1 MQEQDHDACRLEP
14 GEPQDGLE
22 EQQGWPALAATRR
35 EGLRGVILRSA
46 VILLD
51 MLAWWPEALVAGQTC
66 LAALQVRQGNER
78 E

>member
-1 MQEQDHDACRLEP
+1 MQEQDHDACCLEP

-22 EQQGWPALAATRR
+22 EQQGWPALAGTRR